1 MLDHNFL
8 PDGLAG
14 WLAATTHRVKGRVKE
29 RNEAARQ
36 RMSWTRDAATLNVR
50 TETYTHNRA
59 NEW

>member
-14 WLAATTHRVKGRVKE
+14 WLAGCYHTQSEGKGEGEE
-29 RNEAARQ
+29 RSGEAANELDEGRSDSQ
-36 RMSWTRDAATLNVR
+36 R
-50 TETYTHNRA
+50 TYRNTHNRA